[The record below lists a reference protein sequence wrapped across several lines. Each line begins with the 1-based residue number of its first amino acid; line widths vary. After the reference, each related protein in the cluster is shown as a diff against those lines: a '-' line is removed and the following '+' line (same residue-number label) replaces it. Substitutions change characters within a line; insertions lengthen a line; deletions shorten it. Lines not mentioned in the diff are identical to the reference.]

1 MFNRANSLLI
11 ALVTT
16 TSLREDSLGCDPA
29 LDLDHEDAPELL
41 SKYVAT
47 RDPADLAKLPLKKG
61 GVLSLFT
68 ILQLNMAAL
77 RFCRT
82 PPTAEGRVQWFVQVG
97 CHEFTDAKGD
107 VHKASQHGKLTLSAD
122 KSFKVASDA
131 WLDFLVGRFGHGALE
146 ELAQAI
152 EDKAVARDGALAPF
166 ALPPGAALPR

>member
-1 MFNRANSLLI
+1 VFNRAESLFI

-16 TSLREDSLGCDPA
+16 TTLREDSLTCDPA

-41 SKYVAT
+41 SKYIAT
-47 RDPADLAKLPLKKG
+47 RDPADLAKLPLKPEG
-61 GVLSLFT
+61 RLALFT
-68 ILQLNMAAL
+68 ILQLGMSAL

-97 CHEFTDAKGD
+97 CHEFTDAMGD
-107 VHKASQHGKLTLSAD
+107 VHKASQHGKLQLSAD
-122 KSFKVASDA
+122 KVFKVASDA

-146 ELAQAI
+146 EIAQAV